1 MSLNIDKT
9 NFVVFHSPARKLT
22 EPIVLKFGRKKISR
36 TDHVRFLGVLLD
48 ETLGWKPHLVE
59 LSRKLSR
66 SVGIFYKLRHYV
78 PADTL
83 KTVYYALFY
92 PFLTY
97 GVTIWGAT
105 YDKFLNPVRIAQKKV
120 VRAMTFSEP
129 TAHSSPL
136 FHDLKLLNFDDL
148 HELLIAVF
156 VYECHNNF
164 APSHFA
170 DYFTQTSH
178 IHSHNTRSA
187 ARGDFFMVRK
197 NTLQYGLRSISFN
210 GAKIWNNIPPE
221 IRDSPSVRTFKNK
234 LKNFLL
240 DSHIS

>member
-1 MSLNIDKT
+1 
-9 NFVVFHSPARKLT
+9 
-22 EPIVLKFGRKKISR
+22 
-36 TDHVRFLGVLLD
+36 
-48 ETLGWKPHLVE
+48 
-59 LSRKLSR
+59 
-66 SVGIFYKLRHYV
+66 
-78 PADTL
+78 
-83 KTVYYALFY
+83 
-92 PFLTY
+92 
-97 GVTIWGAT
+97 
-105 YDKFLNPVRIAQKKV
+105 
-120 VRAMTFSEP
+120 MTFSEP

-156 VYECHNNF
+156 
-164 APSHFA
+164 ASHFA

-197 NTLQYGLRSISFN
+197 NTLQYGLRSISFK

-221 IRDSPSVRTFKNK
+221 IRDSPSIRTFKNK

-240 DSHIS
+240 DSYIS